1 MTVVLCVV
9 AYTIMGLCT
18 VGVVDDEIIMMV
30 SGVGLEQKK
39 NEELDWSDLLTLVS
53 FSGMG

>member
-39 NEELDWSDLLTLVS
+39 GEIDWSDLLTLVS